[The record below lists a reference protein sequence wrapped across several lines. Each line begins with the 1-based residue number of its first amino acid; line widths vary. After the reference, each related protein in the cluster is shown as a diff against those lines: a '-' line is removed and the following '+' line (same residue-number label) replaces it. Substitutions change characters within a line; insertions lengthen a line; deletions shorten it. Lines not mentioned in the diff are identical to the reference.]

1 MSARMSSDPEM
12 EGLLSGFRG
21 SVRRWSA
28 LQPGAEPPVSWKPAP
43 RRRQGAGALRWALAA
58 AAALVVV
65 AAVLLWRNARQRRV
79 EADALLW
86 QEIDAHVSRQVPAPL
101 EPLMKL
107 VAWEPVSSK
116 GEAQ

>member
-1 MSARMSSDPEM
+1 MNNQNTKSTRENHSEVAIASIW
-12 EGLLSGFRG
+12 LL
-21 SVRRWSA
+21 
-28 LQPGAEPPVSWKPAP
+28 L
-43 RRRQGAGALRWALAA
+43 L
-58 AAALVVV
+58 ALVVV